1 MKVKVILDADIKI
14 HYTDTGEV
22 EQKDFEKLSDLAN
35 TEEGLEKAREELK
48 EILLDGLSEDINFE
62 KCDVTMRVEAIE
74 KEVEE

>member
-22 EQKDFEKLSDLAN
+22 EQKDFEELSDLAN

-48 EILLDGLSEDINFE
+48 EILMDGLSEDINFE
-62 KCDVTMRVEAIE
+62 KCDVAMRVEAIE
-74 KEVEE
+74 KEVKE